1 MRLLLVCTALLV
13 LAASA
18 CSLGDDE
25 GDDPVAI
32 VGSRTITERDVE
44 GALEHFREEAE
55 REGRDFPEDDA
66 PRFGRVRRQVVS
78 LLVYRAQIE
87 EGARRLGVRVS
98 EEEVERRA
106 KRVGESEGEEEG
118 EGEEGEEYVRDT
130 IRSQLAYVAAY
141 RKVTRNVVVGD
152 RAVERFYRRNRAR
165 YGGRPLSAVRATIAA
180 ELLQV
185 KRNQA
190 MERWLSRTRA
200 QLQPRYEDAGE

>member
-1 MRLLLVCTALLV
+1 MLVVATG
-13 LAASA
+13 
-18 CSLGDDE
+18 CSLRE
-25 GDDPVAI
+25 EESDDPVAV
-32 VGSRTITERDVE
+32 VGNRTITERHVE

-55 REGRDFPEDDA
+55 REGRDFPEEDA
-66 PRFGRVRRQVVS
+66 PRFGRVRRQVVA

-87 EGARRLGVRVS
+87 EGTRRLGVRVS

-106 KRVGESEGEEEG
+106 KRAGESEGEEEG
-118 EGEEGEEYVRDT
+118 EDEEVEEYIRDT
-130 IRSQLAYVAAY
+130 IRSQLAYTAAY

-152 RAVERFYRRNRAR
+152 RAVARFYRQNRAR

-190 MERWLSRTRA
+190 MQRWLNRTRA